1 MNINE
6 QITDDELEDC
16 FEGSS
21 NIDMVRE
28 ILEKPGVVTGPG
40 IIDSDQFAEW
50 FAYAIEGFIDAEQD
64 TEEWREAWDINFDWG
79 LTIAD
84 NINDLLEEKN
94 SK

>member
-28 ILEKPGVVTGPG
+28 ILAKPGVVVGPG
-40 IIDSDQFAEW
+40 IVDDESFAEW
-50 FAYAIEGFIDAEQD
+50 FAYALEGFIDAEED
-64 TEEWREAWDINFDWG
+64 TDEWREAWDINFDWG
-79 LTIAD
+79 LTIAS
-84 NINDLLEEKN
+84 NINDLLEEK
-94 SK
+94 K

>member
-28 ILEKPGVVTGPG
+28 ILTKPGVVNDHG
-40 IIDSDQFAEW
+40 IVDDESFAEW
-50 FAYAIEGFIDAEQD
+50 FAYAIEGFIDADED
-64 TEEWREAWDINFDWG
+64 TEEWQEAWDTNFDWG
-79 LTIAD
+79 LNIAS
-84 NINDLLEEKN
+84 NINDLLEEK
-94 SK
+94 K

>member
-28 ILEKPGVVTGPG
+28 ILAKPGVVVGPG
-40 IIDSDQFAEW
+40 IVDDESFAEW
-50 FAYAIEGFIDAEQD
+50 FAYAIEGFIDAEED
-64 TEEWREAWDINFDWG
+64 TEEWREAWDTNFDWG
-79 LTIAD
+79 LSIAS
-84 NINDLLEEKN
+84 NINDLLEEK
-94 SK
+94 K

>member
-84 NINDLLEEKN
+84 NINDLLEEK
-94 SK
+94 KL

>member
-28 ILEKPGVVTGPG
+28 ILAKPGVVNDNGTV
-40 IIDSDQFAEW
+40 DDESFAEW
-50 FAYAIEGFIDAEQD
+50 FAYAIEGFIDADEN
-64 TEEWREAWDINFDWG
+64 TEDWKEAWDINFDWG
-79 LTIAD
+79 LTIAS
-84 NINDLLEEKN
+84 NINDLLEEK
-94 SK
+94 K

>member
-40 IIDSDQFAEW
+40 IVDSDQFAEW

>member
-6 QITDDELEDC
+6 QITDNELEDC

-50 FAYAIEGFIDAEQD
+50 FAYAIEGFINAEED